1 MCTANARETHYPACS
16 SLGAAEKGAGGAP
29 LSTPGKCPGK
39 YPLLQGDFSNTS
51 PGCMVPHWTK
61 LSRGQ
66 IPWPWSWLCSWLRV
80 TLQYLPGRLGK
91 CQPSRPAG
99 PKPFSVSLLQGACL
113 PQGPIAIYCHLTSW
127 WHPHVHGCECHTVRP
142 SCPVTWVQGEHLHL
156 CLFVH
161 TSVFR
166 KMQAGD
172 GCWAQPV
179 RAAPSLGCAGRGASH
194 HEVKE
199 KTG

>member
-39 YPLLQGDFSNTS
+39 YPLLQEFFSNTN
-51 PGCMVPHWTK
+51 PGCVVPHWTK

-127 WHPHVHGCECHTVRP
+127 WHPHV
-142 SCPVTWVQGEHLHL
+142 Q
-156 CLFVH
+156 
-161 TSVFR
+161 
-166 KMQAGD
+166 
-172 GCWAQPV
+172 
-179 RAAPSLGCAGRGASH
+179 GASVTPCVPAAQLPGCRVNTCTCAH
-194 HEVKE
+194 RCTQVCLGKCRQGMGAGHSP
-199 KTG
+199 